1 MTQTIILTEGTDDSR
16 KCDVSKHFP
25 AYILIREYN
34 NNNNN
39 NVIVHQVGHLL
50 RQLRHVSVL
59 QLHHHQVSTNNCA
72 PR

>member
-39 NVIVHQVGHLL
+39 NNMATEHGLYTVAQKERIF
-50 RQLRHVSVL
+50 SK
-59 QLHHHQVSTNNCA
+59 
-72 PR
+72 